1 MHLELESELA
11 DFLNKESV
19 VTFSTGFQTNLG
31 IISAL
36 VGHGDYVICD
46 KENHASIYDGCKLS
60 YGRRLLYRHNDMD
73 ELERIL
79 KGLPEDSGKLIV
91 TDGVFS
97 MGGDIAK
104 LPEIVALA
112 KKYGARTM
120 VDDAHALGVIG
131 RGGRGTADHFGL
143 ADEVD
148 IYMGTF
154 SKSLASLGGYMASS
168 APVAEY
174 VRHTSRPVHLLGLDP
189 AGKLRDGAGCAAASA
204 RAPGD
209 RRPARGNHALCASGH
224 ARARHPHPRE
234 QRRHPHH
241 PDLHKRRYDHALRR
255 ESDLR
260 RGRLRQPRAAAGRPG
275 KRLPAAHQLY
285 GHPHRGAA
293 GRGAGHHPRRARSV
307 RNPMSLRI
315 AVTGGSSGIGL
326 AIARQFAAKGHT
338 VYSLSR
344 RPSADGVRHI
354 PCDVADES
362 SVRQAFAA
370 LEQAEGALDI
380 LVNNA
385 GFGISGAAEFTDLD
399 KAKAL
404 FDVGYFGLLA
414 CVKHAL
420 PLLRKSASPLIV
432 NVGSLAAALPVPFQS
447 VYSSAKAAVSA
458 LTLCL
463 VNELRPFGVR
473 VCAVLPGDVRTGF
486 TAKRDKSQEG
496 RALYGD
502 RLERAVARM
511 EADEQ
516 NGMPPE
522 RIAAAVCRAAM
533 KRRPKPL
540 FTVGA
545 GYKTLLVLSR
555 LLPARWVNR
564 IEGRLYG

>member
-1 MHLELESELA
+1 
-11 DFLNKESV
+11 
-19 VTFSTGFQTNLG
+19 
-31 IISAL
+31 
-36 VGHGDYVICD
+36 
-46 KENHASIYDGCKLS
+46 
-60 YGRRLLYRHNDMD
+60 
-73 ELERIL
+73 
-79 KGLPEDSGKLIV
+79 
-91 TDGVFS
+91 
-97 MGGDIAK
+97 
-104 LPEIVALA
+104 
-112 KKYGARTM
+112 
-120 VDDAHALGVIG
+120 
-131 RGGRGTADHFGL
+131 
-143 ADEVD
+143 
-148 IYMGTF
+148 
-154 SKSLASLGGYMASS
+154 
-168 APVAEY
+168 
-174 VRHTSRPVHLLGLDP
+174 
-189 AGKLRDGAGCAAASA
+189 
-204 RAPGD
+204 
-209 RRPARGNHALCASGH
+209 
-224 ARARHPHPRE
+224 
-234 QRRHPHH
+234 
-241 PDLHKRRYDHALRR
+241 
-255 ESDLR
+255 
-260 RGRLRQPRAAAGRPG
+260 
-275 KRLPAAHQLY
+275 
-285 GHPHRGAA
+285 
-293 GRGAGHHPRRARSV
+293 
-307 RNPMSLRI
+307 MSLRI

-447 VYSSAKAAVSA
+447 IYSSAKAAVSA

-463 VNELRPFGVR
+463 VHELRPFGVR